1 MEDLTKYY
9 NSDAESAMD
18 LDVPLMFLSFP
29 SAKDP
34 NWKLHPGREN
44 KSTMALV
51 TISKWEWFNQW
62 KVKNFVDPAMF
73 SLKHWA
79 YLIASYKFENKKA
92 KSKYCQSIKFFNGRT
107 NRSSAVG
114 TIMTPSRKPWL
125 IP

>member
-18 LDVPLMFLSFP
+18 LDVPLLFLSFP

-62 KVKNFVDPAMF
+62 KVKNFIDPAMF
-73 SLKHWA
+73 NFFLRKHIGRNSRFDRV
-79 YLIASYKFENKKA
+79 LD
-92 KSKYCQSIKFFNGRT
+92 NG
-107 NRSSAVG
+107 
-114 TIMTPSRKPWL
+114 
-125 IP
+125 

>member
-9 NSDAESAMD
+9 NSNAESAMD
-18 LDVPLMFLSFP
+18 LDVPLLFLSFP

-62 KVKNFVDPAMF
+62 KVKNFIDPATF
-73 SLKHWA
+73 SHNYWVYSFAKNLK
-79 YLIASYKFENKKA
+79 
-92 KSKYCQSIKFFNGRT
+92 
-107 NRSSAVG
+107 
-114 TIMTPSRKPWL
+114 TI
-125 IP
+125 

>member
-9 NSDAESAMD
+9 SSDAESAMD
-18 LDVPLMFLSFP
+18 LDVPLLFLSFP

-62 KVKNFVDPAMF
+62 KVNNFIDSAMF
-73 SLKHWA
+73 SLKSIVPTVK
-79 YLIASYKFENKKA
+79 YLKTIKSNIAH
-92 KSKYCQSIKFFNGRT
+92 C
-107 NRSSAVG
+107 
-114 TIMTPSRKPWL
+114 
-125 IP
+125 

>member
-9 NSDAESAMD
+9 SSDAESAMD
-18 LDVPLMFLSFP
+18 LDVPLLFLSFP

-62 KVKNFVDPAMF
+62 KVNDFIVPTMF
-73 SLKHWA
+73 SLMHWA
-79 YLIASYKFENKKA
+79 YSVV
-92 KSKYCQSIKFFNGRT
+92 SIKRTGSLNYFETFYHPKLFFHVLNEIFFT
-107 NRSSAVG
+107 
-114 TIMTPSRKPWL
+114 TL
-125 IP
+125 IRLKHKFQ

>member
-1 MEDLTKYY
+1 MEDLIKYY
-9 NSDAESAMD
+9 SSDAESAMD

-62 KVKNFVDPAMF
+62 KVKNFVEPAMF
-73 SLKHWA
+73 SFL
-79 YLIASYKFENKKA
+79 SFFREFKKITILF
-92 KSKYCQSIKFFNGRT
+92 SGPYC
-107 NRSSAVG
+107 V
-114 TIMTPSRKPWL
+114 TIH
-125 IP
+125 

>member
-9 NSDAESAMD
+9 SSDAESAMD
-18 LDVPLMFLSFP
+18 LDVPLLFLSFP

-62 KVKNFVDPAMF
+62 KVKNFIDPAMF
-73 SLKHWA
+73 SHNYWA
-79 YLIASYKFENKKA
+79 YSFAKNLKPNIAE
-92 KSKYCQSIKFFNGRT
+92 SIKLFYDRI
-107 NRSSAVG
+107 NRSSVVV
-114 TIMTPSRKPWL
+114 TIMTP
-125 IP
+125 